1 MSLKIIPQIS
11 IPKLTNW
18 FEALFI
24 DRQPIPV
31 RVSSR
36 PRYASIRR
44 PLAAIL
50 TLGCL
55 VTFGHESAHAQ
66 GACGP
71 RDKLVEALSDQ
82 YKESPVGIGLVQ
94 SGQVLEVFASSSG
107 SWSMVM
113 TAADGKTCIIAAGDN
128 WEMITKVKG
137 TGI

>member
-1 MSLKIIPQIS
+1 MSLNILSLIS
-11 IPKLTNW
+11 APKLSNW
-18 FEALFI
+18 LEALFAG
-24 DRQPIPV
+24 RQPIPV
-31 RVSSR
+31 KVSTR
-36 PRYASIRR
+36 PRQVSRR
-44 PLAAIL
+44 LPLAGIF

-55 VTFGHESAHAQ
+55 ITIAHEPAHAQ

-82 YKESPVGIGLVQ
+82 YKESPVGIGLAQ

-113 TAADGKTCIIAAGDN
+113 TASDGKTCIIAAGDN
-128 WEMITKVKG
+128 WEMITKIKG